1 MFNHSKNAPKNLDSL
16 KRSDELEKI
25 NSILCNHLD
34 ENKELVNF
42 SKDKDILLLIGNTGS
57 GKTSLISYLTGID
70 LNY

>member
-25 NSILCNHLD
+25 NSILSNHLD

>member
-25 NSILCNHLD
+25 NSILSNHLD

-42 SKDKDILLLIGNTGS
+42 SKNKDILLLLGNTGS